1 MSPGVENNVWFGG
14 EGDAPPPPGMR
25 AEAPVAVAVSL
36 APARVERRK
45 GHAFHAP
52 LEVGEMDER
61 GRPSVPWQ
69 ARGREVSR
77 EYLVFQ
83 SRRMVRV
90 GSMVIVAVHLVDDE
104 PMPLFGKVM
113 ECEYETEGMHRVKV
127 EFRTIPW
134 DPDLRVWMQERTV
147 R

>member
-1 MSPGVENNVWFGG
+1 MSAAVENNVWFGG
-14 EGDAPPPPGMR
+14 GGDAPPPPGMR
-25 AEAPVAVAVSL
+25 AECAAATATTAAPV
-36 APARVERRK
+36 RVERRK
-45 GHAFHAP
+45 GHAFEAP

-61 GRPSVPWQ
+61 GRPGAPWQ

-134 DPDLRVWMQERTV
+134 DPDLRVWMQERKE